1 MTIAAQIQQ
10 IALEFASN
18 AQHRAFA
25 LQSKLAEIE
34 ARKVAIEAELHTANL
49 ARKRIANFKVQIGA
63 DYQCPR
69 CWIEHETR
77 SALIPISGGTRD
89 EDFFRCSTCHY
100 ELTISS

>member
-1 MTIAAQIQQ
+1 MTIAAQIQH

-49 ARKRIANFKVQIGA
+49 ARKAAHAGRGQSVGPKHALLLGPYKRYRG
-63 DYQCPR
+63 
-69 CWIEHETR
+69 
-77 SALIPISGGTRD
+77 SART
-89 EDFFRCSTCHY
+89 F
-100 ELTISS
+100 